1 MLISWCLATVTV
13 AAVAG
18 GWRESRA
25 RVVRDYLHNTGTWPH
40 HCYIGGQLLSA
51 IVGSTDNILLQ
62 LIINTHI

>member
-25 RVVRDYLHNTGTWPH
+25 RVVRDYLHNTGTW
-40 HCYIGGQLLSA
+40 YIGGLLSA